1 MAGQLAS
8 CNALEPLLFI
18 SDIIKAR
25 EVIQESSSVN
35 LDVDLAPQET
45 ISESSNVVVT

>member
-1 MAGQLAS
+1 MVGVLAS

-18 SDIIKAR
+18 SEIIKAR

-35 LDVDLAPQET
+35 LDIDLSPQEN